1 MLTIIKRIFARRD
14 AGREAR
20 DQLAETQLQILEA
33 HAAAEQINYHLAML
47 QERERRLLEMTH
59 PGTVHFGPTDEA
71 GLPMLVGVGDE

>member
-33 HAAAEQINYHLAML
+33 HAAAEHTSYHLAML
-47 QERERRLLEMTH
+47 QERERRLRAQVTAA
-59 PGTVHFGPTDEA
+59 PFDVGDDA
-71 GLPMLVGVGDE
+71 GLPALIDTF